1 MLTLLSYSKAKNY
14 YASGIW
20 QNDTFYSLIQR
31 HAIKN
36 PQGFALRDG
45 SRRLTWSELLNW
57 IDHIS
62 EQLANTGLKVGDRVA
77 IWLPSRVEGVAS
89 FLACSR
95 NGYVACTSLHQN
107 YTLQEISEFLKRS
120 RAVVLIMM
128 PGYGGN
134 KDSQALT
141 AMANELEDLKQI
153 FSVDNIWDDHFLPL
167 SQKTTPVDGKVSLPM
182 VHDDPDSIVYLA
194 FTSGTTGTPKGVMH
208 SNNTLLA
215 NGRAMLDVWQ
225 YPTHSIMLSISPMS
239 HHIGTV
245 ALEQWAVGGYE
256 LVLNYPPHGLSIIEW
271 IIETK
276 ANYILGVPTHAI
288 DILGHLQRLGLSQLG
303 DVNIFYMAGSI
314 IPIEVAKSFLAMGIT
329 PQNIYGMTENG
340 SHQFTA
346 PTDDAKTIIETCGRA
361 ARGYETIIVDQNNP
375 NIYLSAGQ
383 VGEIATR
390 GGLLMLGYYD
400 NQKATEDSFNHEGWF
415 LSGDLGLLDYR
426 GCLQIIGRK
435 KDLIIRGGHNI
446 YPSYLEDLA
455 HRHPAIIKC
464 AAFGVPDIRL
474 GEKVAMT
481 LLLKEGLTINAADF
495 LMHLHQAGLS
505 KYDMPEY
512 FGIVHEFPV
521 TASGKILK
529 RELLEMFKHDV
540 LKLEPIR
547 FTEPKP

>member
-1 MLTLLSYSKAKNY
+1 MMLTLLSYPKAKSY
-14 YASGIW
+14 YESGYW
-20 QNDTFYSLIQR
+20 QSETFYHLLQK
-31 HAIKN
+31 HASKN
-36 PQGFALRDG
+36 PDGFALRDG
-45 SRRLTWSELLNW
+45 NQRLKWSELLQWVDN
-57 IDHIS
+57 IS
-62 EQLANTGLKVGDRVA
+62 SQLADTGLKKGDRVA

-107 YTLQEISEFLKRS
+107 YTLQEIKEFLKRS
-120 RAVVLIMM
+120 RAAALIMM

-134 KDSQALT
+134 KDAEALT
-141 AMANELEDLKQI
+141 SIKNELNDLKQI
-153 FSVDNIWDDHFLPL
+153 FSVEDTWKEVFPLLSNRTSGGSGKLP
-167 SQKTTPVDGKVSLPM
+167 VI
-182 VHDDPDSIVYLA
+182 HDDPDSIVYLA
-194 FTSGTTGTPKGVMH
+194 FTSGTTGIPKGVMH

-215 NGRAMLDVWQ
+215 NGRAMLDVWH
-225 YPTHSIMLSISPMS
+225 YPKNTIILSISPMS

-256 LVLNYPPHGLSIIEW
+256 LVLNYPPSGQSIIDW
-271 IIETK
+271 IIEAK

-288 DILGHLQRLGLSQLG
+288 DILGHLQQQGLNQLG
-303 DVNIFYMAGSI
+303 DVSIFYMAGSI
-314 IPIEVAKSFLAMGIT
+314 IPVEVAKSFLAMGIT

-346 PTDDAKTIIETCGRA
+346 PTDDAQTIVETCGRA

-375 NIYLSAGQ
+375 NIYANPGE

-390 GGLLMLGYYD
+390 GALLMLGYYD
-400 NQKATEDSFNHEGWF
+400 NQTATEDSFNQDGWF
-415 LSGDLGLLDYR
+415 LSGDLGLLDTR

-464 AAFGVPDIRL
+464 AAFGVQDLRL
-474 GEKVAMT
+474 GEKVAMA
-481 LLLKEGLTINAADF
+481 LLIKEGHSLSATDF
-495 LMHLHQAGLS
+495 LMHLHHTGLS

-512 FGIVHEFPV
+512 FGVVKEFPV

-529 RELLEMFKHDV
+529 RELQDMFKKGLLTLDPV
-540 LKLEPIR
+540 R
-547 FTEPKP
+547 FTEPKL

>member
-1 MLTLLSYSKAKNY
+1 MLTLLSYPKAKSY
-14 YASGIW
+14 YESGYW
-20 QNDTFYSLIQR
+20 QSETFYHLLQK
-31 HAIKN
+31 HASKN
-36 PQGFALRDG
+36 PDGFALRDG
-45 SRRLTWSELLNW
+45 NQRLKWSELLQWVDN
-57 IDHIS
+57 IS
-62 EQLANTGLKVGDRVA
+62 SQLADTGLKKGDRVA

-107 YTLQEISEFLKRS
+107 YTLQEIKEFLKRS
-120 RAVVLIMM
+120 RAAALIMM

-134 KDSQALT
+134 KDAEALT
-141 AMANELEDLKQI
+141 SIKNELNDLKQI
-153 FSVDNIWDDHFLPL
+153 FSVEDTWKEVFPLLSNRTSGGSGKLP
-167 SQKTTPVDGKVSLPM
+167 VI
-182 VHDDPDSIVYLA
+182 HDDPDSIVYLA
-194 FTSGTTGTPKGVMH
+194 FTSGTTGIPKGVMH

-215 NGRAMLDVWQ
+215 NGRAMLDVWH
-225 YPTHSIMLSISPMS
+225 YPKNTIILSISPMS

-256 LVLNYPPHGLSIIEW
+256 LVLNYPPSGQSIIDW
-271 IIETK
+271 IIEAK

-288 DILGHLQRLGLSQLG
+288 DILGHLQQQGLNQLG
-303 DVNIFYMAGSI
+303 DVSIFYMAGSI
-314 IPIEVAKSFLAMGIT
+314 IPVEVAKSFLAMGIT

-346 PTDDAKTIIETCGRA
+346 PTDDAQTIVETCGRA

-375 NIYLSAGQ
+375 NIYANLGE

-390 GGLLMLGYYD
+390 GALLMLGYYD
-400 NQKATEDSFNHEGWF
+400 NQTATEDSFNQDGWF
-415 LSGDLGLLDYR
+415 LSGDLGLLDTR

-464 AAFGVPDIRL
+464 AAFGVQDLRL
-474 GEKVAMT
+474 GEKVAMA
-481 LLLKEGLTINAADF
+481 LLIKEGHSLSATDF
-495 LMHLHQAGLS
+495 LMHLHHTGLS

-512 FGIVHEFPV
+512 FGVVKEFPV

-529 RELLEMFKHDV
+529 RELQDMFKKGLLTLDPV
-540 LKLEPIR
+540 R
-547 FTEPKP
+547 FTEPKL

>member
-20 QNDTFYSLIQR
+20 QNDTFYSLIQK

-361 ARGYETIIVDQNNP
+361 ARGYETSIVDQNNP

-495 LMHLHQAGLS
+495 LTHLHQAGLS

>member
-20 QNDTFYSLIQR
+20 QNDTFYSLIQK

-426 GCLQIIGRK
+426 GCLQIIGRI

-481 LLLKEGLTINAADF
+481 LLLK
-495 LMHLHQAGLS
+495 
-505 KYDMPEY
+505 
-512 FGIVHEFPV
+512 
-521 TASGKILK
+521 
-529 RELLEMFKHDV
+529 
-540 LKLEPIR
+540 
-547 FTEPKP
+547 

>member
-20 QNDTFYSLIQR
+20 QNDTFYSLIQK

>member
-20 QNDTFYSLIQR
+20 QNDTFYSLIQK

-271 IIETK
+271 IIENK
-276 ANYILGVPTHAI
+276 AN
-288 DILGHLQRLGLSQLG
+288 
-303 DVNIFYMAGSI
+303 I
-314 IPIEVAKSFLAMGIT
+314 I
-329 PQNIYGMTENG
+329 
-340 SHQFTA
+340 
-346 PTDDAKTIIETCGRA
+346 
-361 ARGYETIIVDQNNP
+361 
-375 NIYLSAGQ
+375 
-383 VGEIATR
+383 
-390 GGLLMLGYYD
+390 
-400 NQKATEDSFNHEGWF
+400 
-415 LSGDLGLLDYR
+415 
-426 GCLQIIGRK
+426 
-435 KDLIIRGGHNI
+435 
-446 YPSYLEDLA
+446 A
-455 HRHPAIIKC
+455 HRLV
-464 AAFGVPDIRL
+464 VPP
-474 GEKVAMT
+474 
-481 LLLKEGLTINAADF
+481 
-495 LMHLHQAGLS
+495 S
-505 KYDMPEY
+505 
-512 FGIVHEFPV
+512 PV
-521 TASGKILK
+521 TFEKKTPRRS
-529 RELLEMFKHDV
+529 
-540 LKLEPIR
+540 
-547 FTEPKP
+547 

>member
-1 MLTLLSYSKAKNY
+1 MMLTLLSYPKAQSY
-14 YASGIW
+14 YESGFW
-20 QNDTFYSLIQR
+20 QNETFYHLLQK
-31 HAIKN
+31 HASNN
-36 PQGFALRDG
+36 PDGFALRDG
-45 SRRLTWSELLNW
+45 NQRLKWSELLLW
-57 IDHIS
+57 VDHIS
-62 EQLANTGLKVGDRVA
+62 SQLADAGLRKGDRVA

-107 YTLQEISEFLKRS
+107 YTLQEIKEFLKRS
-120 RAVVLIMM
+120 RAAALIMM

-134 KDSQALT
+134 KDPEALT
-141 AMANELEDLKQI
+141 SITQELNDLKEI
-153 FSVDNIWDDHFLPL
+153 FSVEDTWKDLFPLLSKRTSGSGSKLPL
-167 SQKTTPVDGKVSLPM
+167 I
-182 VHDDPDSIVYLA
+182 HDDPDSIVYLA
-194 FTSGTTGTPKGVMH
+194 FTSGTTGIPKGVMH

-215 NGRAMLDVWQ
+215 NGRAMLDVWN
-225 YPTHSIMLSISPMS
+225 YPKNTIILSISPMS

-256 LVLNYPPHGLSIIEW
+256 LVLNYPPSGKSIIDW
-271 IIETK
+271 IIEAK

-288 DILGHLQRLGLSQLG
+288 DILGHLQQQGLSHLG
-303 DVNIFYMAGSI
+303 DVSIFYMAGSI
-314 IPIEVAKSFLAMGIT
+314 IPVEVAKSFLAMGIT

-346 PTDDAKTIIETCGRA
+346 PTDDTQTIVETCGRA

-375 NIYLSAGQ
+375 NIYANPGE

-390 GGLLMLGYYD
+390 GALLMLGYYD
-400 NQKATEDSFNHEGWF
+400 NQTATEDSFNQDGWF
-415 LSGDLGLLDYR
+415 LSGDLGMLDDR

-464 AAFGVPDIRL
+464 AAFGVPDLRL
-474 GEKVAMT
+474 GEKVAMALLIKESHT
-481 LLLKEGLTINAADF
+481 LNAIDF
-495 LMHLHQAGLS
+495 LMHLHHAGLS

-512 FGIVHEFPV
+512 FGIVKEFPV

-529 RELLEMFKHDV
+529 RELQDMFKKGLLTLDSV
-540 LKLEPIR
+540 R
-547 FTEPKP
+547 FTEPKL

>member
-1 MLTLLSYSKAKNY
+1 MLTLLSYPKAKSY
-14 YASGIW
+14 YESGYW
-20 QNDTFYSLIQR
+20 QSETFYHLLQK
-31 HAIKN
+31 HASKN
-36 PQGFALRDG
+36 PDGFALRDG
-45 SRRLTWSELLNW
+45 NQRLKWSELLQWVDN
-57 IDHIS
+57 IS
-62 EQLANTGLKVGDRVA
+62 SQLADTGLKKGDRVA

-107 YTLQEISEFLKRS
+107 YTLQEIKEFLKRS
-120 RAVVLIMM
+120 RAAALIMM

-134 KDSQALT
+134 KDAEALT
-141 AMANELEDLKQI
+141 SIKNELNDLKQI
-153 FSVDNIWDDHFLPL
+153 FSVEDTWKEVFPLLSNRTSGGSGKLP
-167 SQKTTPVDGKVSLPM
+167 VI
-182 VHDDPDSIVYLA
+182 HDDPDSIVYLA
-194 FTSGTTGTPKGVMH
+194 FTSGTTGIPKGVMH

-215 NGRAMLDVWQ
+215 NGRAMLDVWH
-225 YPTHSIMLSISPMS
+225 YPKNTIILSISPMS

-256 LVLNYPPHGLSIIEW
+256 LVLNYPPSGQSIIDW
-271 IIETK
+271 IIEAK

-288 DILGHLQRLGLSQLG
+288 DILGHLQQQGLNQLG
-303 DVNIFYMAGSI
+303 DVSIFYMAGSI
-314 IPIEVAKSFLAMGIT
+314 IPVEVAKSFLAMGIT

-346 PTDDAKTIIETCGRA
+346 PTDDAQTIVETCGRA

-375 NIYLSAGQ
+375 NIYANPGE

-390 GGLLMLGYYD
+390 GALLMLGYYD
-400 NQKATEDSFNHEGWF
+400 NQTATEDSFNQDGWF
-415 LSGDLGLLDYR
+415 LSGDLGLLDTR

-464 AAFGVPDIRL
+464 AAFGVQDLRL
-474 GEKVAMT
+474 GEKVAMA
-481 LLLKEGLTINAADF
+481 LLIKEGHSLSATDF
-495 LMHLHQAGLS
+495 LMHLHHTGLS

-512 FGIVHEFPV
+512 FGVVKEFPV

-529 RELLEMFKHDV
+529 RELQDMFKKGLLTLDPV
-540 LKLEPIR
+540 R
-547 FTEPKP
+547 FTEPKL

>member
-20 QNDTFYSLIQR
+20 QNDTFYSLIQK

-256 LVLNYPPHGLSIIEW
+256 LVLNYPPHGLYIIEW

-426 GCLQIIGRK
+426 GCLQIIGRI

>member
-20 QNDTFYSLIQR
+20 QNDTFYSLIQK

-426 GCLQIIGRK
+426 GCLQIIGRI

>member
-20 QNDTFYSLIQR
+20 QNDTFYSLIQK

-512 FGIVHEFPV
+512 LGIVHEFPV